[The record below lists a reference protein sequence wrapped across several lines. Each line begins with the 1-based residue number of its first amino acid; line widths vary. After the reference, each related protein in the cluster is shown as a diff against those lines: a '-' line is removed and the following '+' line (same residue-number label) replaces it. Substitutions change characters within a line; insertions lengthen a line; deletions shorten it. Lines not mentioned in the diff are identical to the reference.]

1 MAIPSGHGSH
11 KIRESHMAQAKIQ
24 LYSLATPN
32 GKKVSIALEEMGLP
46 YDAIRIDIS
55 AGDQFTDAFIA
66 INPNSKIPA
75 IVDPEGPDGRP
86 LAIMESGAILVYL
99 AEKSGKLLPSDPRL
113 RCETLQWLFFQV
125 GGVGPMF
132 GQFGH
137 FHLYAKD
144 KTSDDYARERY
155 TTETRRLL
163 KVLDER
169 LKDREFLMDDYSIVD
184 IATLPWV
191 ICLRDFYKAADIL
204 EIDSFEHL
212 QRWWKRVADRPA
224 YQRGSKVCSLS

>member
-1 MAIPSGHGSH
+1 
-11 KIRESHMAQAKIQ
+11 MAQAKIQ

-137 FHLYAKD
+137 FFKWAKD
-144 KTSDDYARERY
+144 KCDHPYPVQRYAA
-155 TTETRRLL
+155 ETRRLL
-163 KVLDER
+163 GVLEER
-169 LKDREFLMDDYSIVD
+169 LSSRRYLVDDRYTIAD
-184 IATLPWV
+184 IATFPWV
-191 ICLRDFYKAADIL
+191 DGLGTTYGGAEYLGLADF
-204 EIDSFEHL
+204 
-212 QRWWKRVADRPA
+212 RNVAEWLDRCRTRPA
-224 YQRGSKVCSLS
+224 AIKGATVCA